1 MAKYQ
6 VCPKWVSIHA
16 PWEGCDFGISS
27 SWRRPRAF
35 QFTHPGKGATPASEE
50 DLSVDLRF
58 QFTHPGKG
66 ATSFLSMFLS
76 ANVFQFTHPG
86 KGATDKKYVKELK
99 ALKFQFTHPGKGATQ
114 YKGTARYILEVS
126 IHAPWEGC
134 DFLRAFGFACH
145 LIVSIHAPWEGCDD
159 KTRYEHTS
167 R

>member
-1 MAKYQ
+1 MRLLQAVK
-6 VCPKWVSIHA
+6 
-16 PWEGCDFGISS
+16 
-27 SWRRPRAF
+27 RRIRNKF

-99 ALKFQFTHPGKGATQ
+99 ALKFQFTHPGKGATEHVDI
-114 YKGTARYILEVS
+114 GREELEVS

-134 DFLRAFGFACH
+134 DVVAL
-145 LIVSIHAPWEGCDD
+145 
-159 KTRYEHTS
+159 
-167 R
+167 